1 MYVCRQTSAQQH
13 TLSLVNT
20 HKHTHHLCD
29 CQRSVGV
36 ESVERSWTSVTHS
49 VCEASLG
56 RLKALTAASKRTLS
70 LVCQIIVVA
79 SPRFPS
85 AGWFFFKPRSW
96 LLGCSGQTFLRL
108 IVVSSSHLSNNVTS
122 CWVSSSNASQSCRKK
137 ISFSLTWNT
146 RGLCW
151 DVFSRH

>member
-85 AGWFFFKPRSW
+85 AGWFFLATFMAVRMLRTNFFEIDCRLQFSSFQQHYF
-96 LLGCSGQTFLRL
+96 LLSIELERLTELQEENQLLSDLKHSRPLLR
-108 IVVSSSHLSNNVTS
+108 
-122 CWVSSSNASQSCRKK
+122 C
-137 ISFSLTWNT
+137 F
-146 RGLCW
+146 
-151 DVFSRH
+151 